1 MSFLD
6 RIRKDKMQAM
16 KDKDQVRKAVLTN
29 LMSVVSLA
37 EKEAKRNLSDSEA
50 LAFVQKEVKVN
61 EDALASLP
69 ADRLENIE
77 EAKARIEILRS
88 YLPSQLSDEDL
99 EKEVQKIIEREG
111 LERSPKS
118 LGKIIP
124 VILTE
129 FPGQT
134 DGARVSKVCS
144 KLLK

>member
-37 EKEAKRNLSDSEA
+37 EKEAKRDLSDSEA

-69 ADRLENIE
+69 VDRLENIE

-124 VILTE
+124 VILAE